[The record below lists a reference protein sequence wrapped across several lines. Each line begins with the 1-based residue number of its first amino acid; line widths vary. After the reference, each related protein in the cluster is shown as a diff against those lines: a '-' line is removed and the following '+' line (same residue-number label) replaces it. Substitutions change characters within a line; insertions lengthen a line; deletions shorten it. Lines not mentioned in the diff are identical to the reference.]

1 MKKKLWL
8 LALFL
13 LVFVGGVVYHA
24 SLPEP
29 TGPAQGVSLEGQVE
43 HAPPQ
48 RRTLRIATFNVHG
61 GKGRDGQRDL
71 GRVAGCLVGL
81 DFVALNEVH
90 GPALWQPEDQL
101 EQLGEQL
108 GMAWLFAPASRTWYH
123 VDFGNA
129 LVTALPVSFWQR
141 IPLAHQSHHGLR
153 NAVLVGLQFQGR
165 TVHVLLTHIS
175 RQDDAER
182 QAQLRAVIALFR
194 SLAEPAILLGDLNS
208 NADDPQIRELLAIP
222 GVADPVGEI
231 LAAKSPGKGLPERI
245 DWIITRGLQGVD
257 AEIHDCGESDHPLIW
272 AELELT
278 PPPGKDGGPAP
289 PVQPEPGQPVQPI
302 EPEPDMAP
310 IGPVGISG

>member
-1 MKKKLWL
+1 MKKKRWL
-8 LALFL
+8 FALFL
-13 LVFVGGVVYHA
+13 LLLVGGVVYHA
-24 SLPEP
+24 SLPES
-29 TGPAQGVSLEGQVE
+29 TGPAEGVSLEGQVE
-43 HAPPQ
+43 YAPTQ
-48 RRTLRIATFNVHG
+48 RRTLRIATLNIHG
-61 GKGRDGQRDL
+61 GRGRDDQRDL

-101 EQLGEQL
+101 QQLGEQL
-108 GMAWLFAPASRTWYH
+108 GTAWLFAPASRTWYH

-129 LVTALPVSFWQR
+129 LLSALPVSFWQR
-141 IPLAHQSHHGLR
+141 IPLSHQSDHGLR
-153 NAVLVGLQFQGR
+153 NAVLVGLKFRGR

-231 LAAKSPGKGLPERI
+231 LAAKSPGKDLPERI
-245 DWIITRGLQGVD
+245 DWIITRGLRGVD
-257 AEIHDCGESDHPLIW
+257 AGIHDSGESDHPLIW
-272 AELELT
+272 AELEF
-278 PPPGKDGGPAP
+278 PPPP
-289 PVQPEPGQPVQPI
+289 PNDHEPVQPI
-302 EPEPDMAP
+302 QPEPDPNVAP
-310 IGPVGISG
+310 IGPAAVSV